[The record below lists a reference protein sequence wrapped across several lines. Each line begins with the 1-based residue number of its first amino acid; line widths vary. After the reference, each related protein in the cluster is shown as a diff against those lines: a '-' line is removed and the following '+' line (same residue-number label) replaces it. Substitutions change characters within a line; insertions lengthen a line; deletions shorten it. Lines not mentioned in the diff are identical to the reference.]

1 MVLRI
6 ARELGMDDGV
16 LRALAAMYRQLR
28 RAFRL
33 AGALGAWWQ
42 ATNGIL
48 QGCPL
53 SVILINLLTTV
64 WKMEIDTM
72 RRHVVVTTA
81 TLPPLLEQPRAA
93 PGQQPPPPRLRAQ
106 GPGRE
111 DLCPLGYAD
120 DTQAIT
126 LEPRPGAQ
134 GVPDSQAVVDRTAV
148 WLADTGQNAN
158 AAKSSSWR
166 MSDQLARPVT
176 LHGVPIPLARE
187 FKQLGVG
194 VRLDPERGTGPVLQE
209 RFVRGTAILR
219 RVGCLPTFRMREV
232 AIGTLALAKA
242 MYGVE
247 LADVGSR
254 DVARLELAAVR
265 ALWGPTRTSRAKE
278 VLWAVLTPGH
288 RVSPA
293 WRLQYSRVLWL
304 ARQARVPG
312 AGQVLVQAIWEETDR
327 PPDTGPVGRA
337 LQSVRQLR
345 WEAVHGWWVWRVP
358 GQREQLHLVLGDWG
372 DVCHRVRQSQRYTA
386 LAAPGRR
393 RPATFGGL
401 GAEVCR
407 PACAQGMTVA
417 SSETERSLLRALQ
430 AGATWTGARVSK
442 HRISD
447 LAACP

>member
-1 MVLRI
+1 MDYVKCFDLIPQAVVLRI
-6 ARELGMDDGV
+6 ARELGMDNGV

-28 RAFRL
+28 RAFYL

-64 WKMEIDTM
+64 WKMAIDTM

-81 TLPPLLEQPRAA
+81 ALPPLLEQPRAA
-93 PGQQPPPPRLRAQ
+93 QGQPLPSPRLWAQ

-111 DLCPLGYAD
+111 DVCPLGYAD

-134 GVPDSQAVVDRTAV
+134 GIPDLQAVVDRTAV
-148 WLADTGQNAN
+148 WLADTRQNTN
-158 AAKSSSWR
+158 ATKSSSWR
-166 MSDQLARPVT
+166 MSDRKAQPVT

-194 VRLDPERGTGPVLQE
+194 VRLDPERGTGPVLRE
-209 RFVRGTAILR
+209 RFRRGAAILR

-247 LADVGSR
+247 LVDVGSR

-278 VLWAVLTPGH
+278 VLWAVPVPGH
-288 RVSPA
+288 RGLTSVAPPECGASSIRKYCGWPA
-293 WRLQYSRVLWL
+293 RH
-304 ARQARVPG
+304 ARQEPDRCWSRQYWREPTARPTQDQW
-312 AGQVLVQAIWEETDR
+312 AGPCGRSGSCAGR
-327 PPDTGPVGRA
+327 P
-337 LQSVRQLR
+337 
-345 WEAVHGWWVWRVP
+345 
-358 GQREQLHLVLGDWG
+358 
-372 DVCHRVRQSQRYTA
+372 
-386 LAAPGRR
+386 
-393 RPATFGGL
+393 
-401 GAEVCR
+401 
-407 PACAQGMTVA
+407 
-417 SSETERSLLRALQ
+417 
-430 AGATWTGARVSK
+430 
-442 HRISD
+442 
-447 LAACP
+447 